1 MRKKTYKRPSVKCIS
16 LCYERHLANHT
27 TTVTEAT
34 EASARKSSIW
44 DDEEEEEN
52 TGGWFQ

>member
-27 TTVTEAT
+27 ITVTEAT